1 MVILVC
7 YNTILF
13 HSEPL
18 QSTAE
23 AHHIGYK
30 AGQQLGDFLTSRWN
44 LQLSKTM
51 NYLAGQNLRAVQAT
65 IKDDYVKMMKDEKS
79 DFLFGYIL
87 LHTQVI
93 ALQQGLHTLHAGRV
107 EKLIPSEAELLAKD
121 NSNLIVQI
129 MSKINKL
136 ERSILFQQFSS
147 NLLDDTNISGTIA
160 EMKMQ
165 LRPMLCIGIF
175 LEGLACYM
183 LSHLVE
189 KEAVPSTLAEPQS
202 VKDCNNQL
210 PQKDVLSEI
219 GIKASKKLPTAD
231 LIENDPLLIFLQSQH
246 QCIKGSVDE
255 FYTWLVK
262 SEDIDSMIALQEAV
276 NEDEYL
282 NTKIKNGNGS
292 SGLKGFKVPP
302 FKRAVLAYDNTK
314 VIEDDK
320 EKLTREPP
328 DELVCPIM
336 CPVIKATIAIG
347 AVSETK
353 TKLIERGQSVL
364 TRIRSLA
371 EHSSWNWEN
380 KVLLLEAMEMH
391 TMGNLNAAEPL
402 YISSI
407 RSAREHKFIHEEA
420 VASELAGEYSYE
432 QGNHSDAY
440 VLFMHSIKCF
450 KEWGADA
457 VAKRVEMSVQ
467 TKFGAKV
474 SHLQAIDVSDA
485 MKRIISLDQQQKKRS
500 LVGLE

>member
-1 MVILVC
+1 MVILVAHQ
-7 YNTILF
+7 TSLF
-13 HSEPL
+13 YSEPL
-18 QSTAE
+18 QSTAQ

-44 LQLSKTM
+44 LQLSITM

-65 IKDDYVKMMKDEKS
+65 VKDDYVKMMKDEKS

-129 MSKINKL
+129 VSKINRL

-160 EMKMQ
+160 EMKLQ
-165 LRPMLCIGIF
+165 LRPVLCMGIF
-175 LEGLACYM
+175 LEGLACFM
-183 LSHLVE
+183 LSH
-189 KEAVPSTLAEPQS
+189 
-202 VKDCNNQL
+202 
-210 PQKDVLSEI
+210 
-219 GIKASKKLPTAD
+219 
-231 LIENDPLLIFLQSQH
+231 
-246 QCIKGSVDE
+246 
-255 FYTWLVK
+255 
-262 SEDIDSMIALQEAV
+262 
-276 NEDEYL
+276 
-282 NTKIKNGNGS
+282 
-292 SGLKGFKVPP
+292 
-302 FKRAVLAYDNTK
+302 
-314 VIEDDK
+314 
-320 EKLTREPP
+320 
-328 DELVCPIM
+328 M
-336 CPVIKATIAIG
+336 CPVKKATIARG

-353 TKLIERGQSVL
+353 TKLIERGRSVL
-364 TRIRSLA
+364 TRIRSLT

-391 TMGNLNAAEPL
+391 IMGNLDAAGPL
-402 YISSI
+402 YFSSI

-420 VASELAGEYSYE
+420 VASELAGEYMYE

-440 VLFMHSIKCF
+440 ALFMHSIKCF
-450 KEWGADA
+450 KEWGANA
-457 VAKRVEMSVQ
+457 VAERVETSVQ
-467 TKFGAKV
+467 TKFGAEV

-485 MKRIISLDQQQKKRS
+485 MKRILSLDQQQQQQKKRS

>member
-1 MVILVC
+1 MVILIC
-7 YNTILF
+7 YNAILF

-44 LQLSKTM
+44 LQLSITM

-79 DFLFGYIL
+79 AFFFGYIL

-129 MSKINKL
+129 VSKINKL

-147 NLLDDTNISGTIA
+147 NLLDELNISGTIA

-165 LRPMLCIGIF
+165 PRPLLYMGIFYEGLTCFLCSIGITDPT
-175 LEGLACYM
+175 
-183 LSHLVE
+183 
-189 KEAVPSTLAEPQS
+189 K
-202 VKDCNNQL
+202 
-210 PQKDVLSEI
+210 
-219 GIKASKKLPTAD
+219 SK
-231 LIENDPLLIFLQSQH
+231 S
-246 QCIKGSVDE
+246 
-255 FYTWLVK
+255 
-262 SEDIDSMIALQEAV
+262 
-276 NEDEYL
+276 
-282 NTKIKNGNGS
+282 
-292 SGLKGFKVPP
+292 
-302 FKRAVLAYDNTK
+302 
-314 VIEDDK
+314 
-320 EKLTREPP
+320 
-328 DELVCPIM
+328 
-336 CPVIKATIAIG
+336 
-347 AVSETK
+347 
-353 TKLIERGQSVL
+353 LIERGQSVL

-391 TMGNLNAAEPL
+391 TMGNLDAAGPL
-402 YISSI
+402 YTSSI
-407 RSAREHKFIHEEA
+407 GSAHEHKFIHEEA
-420 VASELAGEYSYE
+420 VASELAGEYMYE

-440 VLFMHSIKCF
+440 ALFMHSIKCF

-467 TKFGAKV
+467 TKFGANV
-474 SHLQAIDVSDA
+474 SHLRAVNVSDA
-485 MKRIISLDQQQKKRS
+485 MARILSFDQQQQQKKKRS
-500 LVGLE
+500 LV